1 MGKKGKR
8 NGHKTIELKT
18 RDDRL
23 AEVLD
28 VFANFKDVGLSKN
41 IEGVGEF
48 FSMCRDYVNDG
59 MGRSGNIKISG
70 EKRII
75 HYILPTRKN
84 TLISVNLK
92 YDKNI

>member
-59 MGRSGNIKISG
+59 KGRSGNIKISG

-75 HYILPTRKN
+75 NYILPTRKN

>member
-8 NGHKTIELKT
+8 KGKRIIELKT

-28 VFANFKDVGLSKN
+28 VFGNFKEVGLSKH
-41 IEGVGEF
+41 IEGVGDF
-48 FSMCRDYVNDG
+48 FSICKDYVNDG
-59 MGRSGNIKISG
+59 GGRSGKIKIPG

-75 HYILPTRKN
+75 EYILPIRKN

-92 YDKNI
+92 YDSDI

>member
-8 NGHKTIELKT
+8 NGHKIIELKT

-28 VFANFKDVGLSKN
+28 VFANFKEIGLSKD

-59 MGRSGNIKISG
+59 EGRSGKIKISG

>member
-1 MGKKGKR
+1 MGKKNKR
-8 NGHKTIELKT
+8 NRHKVIELKT

-28 VFANFKDVGLSKN
+28 VFANFREVGLNKN
-41 IEGVGEF
+41 IDGVGEF
-48 FSMCRDYVNDG
+48 FAMCKNYVNDG
-59 MGRSGNIKISG
+59 EGRSGKIKIPG

-75 HYILPTRKN
+75 QYILPTRKN
-84 TLISVNLK
+84 TLISVALK

>member
-1 MGKKGKR
+1 MGKNNRPKR
-8 NGHKTIELKT
+8 HKTIELKT

-28 VFANFKDVGLSKN
+28 VFSNFREVGLNKN
-41 IEGVGEF
+41 INGVGEF
-48 FSMCRDYVNDG
+48 FIMCKEYVNDG
-59 MGRSGNIKISG
+59 VGRSGKIKIPG

-75 HYILPTRKN
+75 QYILQTKKN
-84 TLISVNLK
+84 VVISVNLK